1 MIDIVRYLKT
11 KPLMATI
18 FILCLYEKNYIGA
31 SARLSK
37 KRQFKK

>member
-1 MIDIVRYLKT
+1 MRDAIQYLKD
-11 KPLMATI
+11 KPLMAAI
-18 FILCLYEKNYIGA
+18 FILCLHEKNYIGA